1 MARKSR
7 EQTADQ
13 TRVVGYVRVSS
24 EQQTDHGV
32 SLQAQQEKIR
42 QYCSLYD
49 LTLAAIVVDTG
60 VSAKTLQREGLQ
72 KALSLLT
79 SGQADGIVVVKLD
92 RLTRNV
98 ADLGSLIQEYFNT
111 YALLSVCEQID
122 TRSASGRLVLNVLTS
137 VAQWEREAIGERTS
151 QALQYKKSQ
160 GERVGTVSMGKC
172 LSDGSKCLVDNAQEQ
187 QAMTLAKQYREQ
199 GLSLRKIATKLAEQH
214 YLNRLGSMYNP
225 HSIAIMVGEA

>member
-7 EQTADQ
+7 ERQSDQ

-32 SLQAQQEKIR
+32 SLQAQEEKIR

-49 LTLAAIVVDTG
+49 LTLVDIITDAG

-72 KALSLLT
+72 KALNMLKIGL
-79 SGQADGIVVVKLD
+79 ADGIVVVKLD

-98 ADLGSLIQEYFNT
+98 ADLGSLITEYFNT

-151 QALQYKKSQ
+151 QALQYKKAQ
-160 GERVGTVSMGKC
+160 GERVGTVSMGKS
-172 LSDGSKCLVDNAQEQ
+172 LSMDGTCLVENLQEQ
-187 QAMTLAKQYREQ
+187 QAITLAKQYREN
-199 GLSLRKIATKLAEQH
+199 GLSFRKIATKLAEH
-214 YLNRLGSMYNP
+214 SYFNRLGNMYNAR
-225 HSIAIMVGEA
+225 SIAIMVGEA

>member
-7 EQTADQ
+7 EQKSDQ

-32 SLQAQQEKIR
+32 SLQAQEEKIR

-49 LTLAAIVVDTG
+49 LTLVDIITDAG

-72 KALSLLT
+72 KALSMLET
-79 SGQADGIVVVKLD
+79 GQADGIVVVKLD

-98 ADLGSLIQEYFNT
+98 ADLGTLITEYFNA

-151 QALQYKKSQ
+151 QALQCKKSQ
-160 GERVGTVSMGKC
+160 GERVGTISMGKS
-172 LSDGSKCLVDNAQEQ
+172 LSINGKYLVENPQEQ
-187 QAMTLAKQYREQ
+187 HAITLAKQYRAN
-199 GLSLRKIATKLAEQH
+199 GLSLRKIATKLAEQNH
-214 YLNRLGSMYNP
+214 FNRLGSMYNAR
-225 HSIAIMVGEA
+225 SIAIMVGEA

>member
-7 EQTADQ
+7 EQTSDQ

-32 SLQAQQEKIR
+32 SLQAQEEKIR

-49 LTLAAIVVDTG
+49 LTLVDIITDAG

-72 KALSLLT
+72 QALSMLT

-98 ADLGSLIQEYFNT
+98 ADLGTLITEYFNT
-111 YALLSVCEQID
+111 THVKVWP
-122 TRSASGRLVLNVLTS
+122 TVLCDS
-137 VAQWEREAIGERTS
+137 
-151 QALQYKKSQ
+151 
-160 GERVGTVSMGKC
+160 
-172 LSDGSKCLVDNAQEQ
+172 
-187 QAMTLAKQYREQ
+187 
-199 GLSLRKIATKLAEQH
+199 
-214 YLNRLGSMYNP
+214 
-225 HSIAIMVGEA
+225 

>member
-1 MARKSR
+1 MFTKILLCGKFLYNNLQGESTAVARKSR
-7 EQTADQ
+7 EQQSDQ

-32 SLQAQQEKIR
+32 SLQAQEEKIR

-49 LTLAAIVVDTG
+49 LTLVDIITDAG

-72 KALSLLT
+72 KALSMLET
-79 SGQADGIVVVKLD
+79 GQADGIVVVKLD

-98 ADLGSLIQEYFNT
+98 ADLGTLITEYFNA

-151 QALQYKKSQ
+151 QALQCKKSQ
-160 GERVGTVSMGKC
+160 GERVGTISMGKS
-172 LSDGSKCLVDNAQEQ
+172 LSINGKYLVENPQEQ
-187 QAMTLAKQYREQ
+187 HAITLAKQYR
-199 GLSLRKIATKLAEQH
+199 
-214 YLNRLGSMYNP
+214 
-225 HSIAIMVGEA
+225 AIMYPENWTGH